1 MASRKKSTKTEEIV
15 NEIEN
20 QKVIS
25 VDETKNEEISS
36 ENQEKIAENTEN
48 NTEQAKNDTEQ
59 AKKTEKI
66 EKISEKSSKNT
77 KKSQK
82 TQKTEEKKPKYPIG
96 SIVFVSKDAEADLNG
111 FKLFPPYK
119 KSTYTVE
126 AYNPISD
133 VYSLRRLN
141 LSLKLKEADIVAPN
155 ERAHDPVN
163 RRQF

>member
-1 MASRKKSTKTEEIV
+1 MASRKKSTKSEENVAKIETPVEETATEVATAGLAATVEPEKEETTV
-15 NEIEN
+15 NIE
-20 QKVIS
+20 
-25 VDETKNEEISS
+25 
-36 ENQEKIAENTEN
+36 EKP
-48 NTEQAKNDTEQ
+48 
-59 AKKTEKI
+59 KKT
-66 EKISEKSSKNT
+66 T

-82 TQKTEEKKPKYPIG
+82 SEKLEEKKPKYPIG